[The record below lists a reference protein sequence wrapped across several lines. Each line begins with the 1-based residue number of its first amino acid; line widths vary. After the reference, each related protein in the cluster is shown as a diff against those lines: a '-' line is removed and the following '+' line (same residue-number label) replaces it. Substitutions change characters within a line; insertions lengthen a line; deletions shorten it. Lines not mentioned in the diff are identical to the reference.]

1 MGWIILEIRKHFK
14 LYKSGKKWCYAA
26 IALGLLIVT
35 PTFAKADS
43 TTENQNLNN
52 VEITQN
58 ISSDSNQTL
67 TDQNTSDEGKI
78 QVPVIPQSQSNNVD
92 EISETGKPN
101 TFNTINNKTYYY
113 DNNGILSK
121 NQWYTNW
128 GHSYYFGADGARYTN
143 QLAQINND
151 VYSFDAQGI
160 MQTDYFQQRNGKT
173 YYFSADGKEYKD
185 QFYNNWGRTYY
196 FQADGS
202 RLDNGFYNN
211 WGRTY
216 YFGSDGARWDN
227 RFYNNWGRTYY
238 FGSDGARWDNRFYN
252 NWGRT
257 YYFQADGSR
266 LDNGFYNNW
275 GRTYYF
281 GSDGARWDNRFY
293 NNWGHTYYFGDDGA
307 LQKQDFILGHQNY
320 YVDPNSGIINGTLLN
335 APYINQYQVGDMACE
350 ATALLEALH
359 NKGYANN
366 YNIQSFIKT
375 MPISPNGNP
384 NEGFGGGYQRV
395 TYGIFQSIY
404 PEPLAKWG
412 SRFGNV
418 QNISGSSPTDLQSQL
433 LNGNPVVVYVTMHWA
448 APQYGNYFWGVG
460 VNNSHVMTLDGYRPG
475 YYHVEDPAGGSY
487 WVSASNFENSYNIKR
502 FAVVVK

>member
-26 IALGLLIVT
+26 IALGLLMVT

-101 TFNTINNKTYYY
+101 TFNTLNNKTYYY

-173 YYFSADGKEYKD
+173 YYFGADGKEYKD

-227 RFYNNWGRTYY
+227 RFYNNWG
-238 FGSDGARWDNRFYN
+238 
-252 NWGRT
+252 
-257 YYFQADGSR
+257 
-266 LDNGFYNNW
+266 
-275 GRTYYF
+275 
-281 GSDGARWDNRFY
+281 
-293 NNWGHTYYFGDDGA
+293 HTYYFGGDGA

>member
-26 IALGLLIVT
+26 IALGLLMVT

-143 QLAQINND
+143 KLAQINND

-173 YYFSADGKEYKD
+173 YYFGADGKEYKD
-185 QFYNNWGRTYY
+185 Q
-196 FQADGS
+196 
-202 RLDNGFYNN
+202 
-211 WGRTY
+211 
-216 YFGSDGARWDN
+216 
-227 RFYNNWGRTYY
+227 
-238 FGSDGARWDNRFYN
+238 FYN

>member
-1 MGWIILEIRKHFK
+1 MEIRKHFK

-26 IALGLLIVT
+26 IALGLLMVT

-173 YYFSADGKEYKD
+173 YYFGADGKEYKN

-227 RFYNNWGRTYY
+227 RFYNNWGYTYY
-238 FGSDGARWDNRFYN
+238 FGG
-252 NWGRT
+252 
-257 YYFQADGSR
+257 
-266 LDNGFYNNW
+266 
-275 GRTYYF
+275 
-281 GSDGARWDNRFY
+281 
-293 NNWGHTYYFGDDGA
+293 DGA

>member
-26 IALGLLIVT
+26 IALGLLMVT

-173 YYFSADGKEYKD
+173 YYFGADGKEYKN
-185 QFYNNWGRTYY
+185 Q
-196 FQADGS
+196 
-202 RLDNGFYNN
+202 
-211 WGRTY
+211 
-216 YFGSDGARWDN
+216 
-227 RFYNNWGRTYY
+227 
-238 FGSDGARWDNRFYN
+238 FYN

-350 ATALLEALH
+350 ATALLEVLH

-475 YYHVEDPAGGSY
+475 YYHVEDPARGSY

>member
-1 MGWIILEIRKHFK
+1 MEIRKHFK

-26 IALGLLIVT
+26 IALGLLMVT

-128 GHSYYFGADGARYTN
+128 GHSYYFGADGTRYTN

-173 YYFSADGKEYKD
+173 YYFGADGKEYKD
-185 QFYNNWGRTYY
+185 QFYNNWGHTYY

-211 WGRTY
+211 WGHTY
-216 YFGSDGARWDN
+216 YFGD
-227 RFYNNWGRTYY
+227 
-238 FGSDGARWDNRFYN
+238 
-252 NWGRT
+252 
-257 YYFQADGSR
+257 
-266 LDNGFYNNW
+266 
-275 GRTYYF
+275 
-281 GSDGARWDNRFY
+281 DGARWDNRFY
-293 NNWGHTYYFGDDGA
+293 NNWGHTYYFGGDGA
-307 LQKQDFILGHQNY
+307 LQKQDFTLGHQNY

-418 QNISGSSPTDLQSQL
+418 QNISGSSPADLQSQL